1 MAASSA
7 RTPKRAVE
15 RAGVDVREGTR
26 DDPPSASRA
35 DRESAP
41 WHFANALV
49 PVVDATR
56 VGPDD
61 ALGLAVER
69 ARTLE
74 AMNADIFAG
83 VTGMCG
89 RCRWP
94 CPPCCVNG
102 GGYNRRLFFVAL
114 FQQTSGSQLN

>member
-41 WHFANALV
+41 RWHFANALV

-56 VGPDD
+56 VGTDD
-61 ALGLAVER
+61 ALGFAVER

-74 AMNADIFAG
+74 AMNADISAG

-89 RCRWP
+89 RSRWP
-94 CPPCCVNG
+94 CPSCVCHG
-102 GGYNRRLFFVAL
+102 GGSDNRRLFFVAL
-114 FQQTSGSQLN
+114 FQSQLN

>member
-7 RTPKRAVE
+7 RTPKRTVE

-56 VGPDD
+56 VGTDD
-61 ALGLAVER
+61 ALGFAVER
-69 ARTLE
+69 AMMLE
-74 AMNADIFAG
+74 AMSADISAG

-94 CPPCCVNG
+94 CPSSCVTAAARIIVVSFSSRFSN
-102 GGYNRRLFFVAL
+102 
-114 FQQTSGSQLN
+114 